1 MKLKNLIHTL
11 RNENSKLGE
20 VTREIENDR
29 HYHSYTNEQK
39 LKDYLSKK
47 MNQKGLLTSFVE
59 LLSIL
64 ELINLQA
71 SDPEYKKSR
80 LLLTDFSKG

>member
-29 HYHSYTNEQK
+29 NYHSYTNEQK

-47 MNQKGLLTSFVE
+47 MNQKGMLTSFVE
-59 LLSIL
+59 LLAIH
-64 ELINLQA
+64 ELINLH
-71 SDPEYKKSR
+71 
-80 LLLTDFSKG
+80 LTETKA

>member
-1 MKLKNLIHTL
+1 MELKNLIHKL

-29 HYHSYTNEQK
+29 NYHSYQNEQK

-47 MNQKGLLTSFVE
+47 MNRKGMLNDFVE
-59 LLSIL
+59 LLSIH
-64 ELINLQA
+64 EIINLQISETHA
-71 SDPEYKKSR
+71 
-80 LLLTDFSKG
+80 